1 MYGPQS
7 PVDTSRQATVSPA
20 SLAETESA
28 DPPAAGRVERADK
41 ARNRARILAAASEAF
56 AERGVETQMDDV
68 AARAGLG
75 VGTLYRHFATK
86 EALVVALRARRFEQI
101 LEVARRGIERED
113 GEPFEV
119 FADVLR
125 EGAEVA
131 AADAAAQD
139 ALMRVG
145 DIWSDVVPIQ
155 LELQAAMQLLMDRA
169 QQAGT
174 MRNDVSA
181 VDISMIMCGMS
192 ATMSVGEWDWHRYL
206 ELVLDALRAGAQ
218 SPATASK
225 IPRMKR

>member
-1 MYGPQS
+1 MSGPQS
-7 PVDTSRQATVSPA
+7 ASDLSGGTVIA
-20 SLAETESA
+20 LAPSA
-28 DPPAAGRVERADK
+28 EPEAAAAPTAGRAERADK
-41 ARNRARILAAASEAF
+41 ARNRARILAAAAEAF

-86 EALVVALRARRFEQI
+86 EALTAALMARKFEQI
-101 LEVARRGIERED
+101 LEVVRRGIERQD

-119 FADVLR
+119 FADALR
-125 EGAEVA
+125 EGAEVT

-145 DIWSDVVPIQ
+145 GSWSDVVPIQ
-155 LELQAAMQLLMDRA
+155 LELQAAMQVLMDRA
-169 QQAGT
+169 QQVGT

-181 VDISMIMCGMS
+181 ADISMIMCGMS
-192 ATMSVGEWDWHRYL
+192 ATMSVDEWDWHRYL

-218 SPATASK
+218 SPG
-225 IPRMKR
+225 P

>member
-7 PVDTSRQATVSPA
+7 ASETGRGPVVAVAPDTEAVT
-20 SLAETESA
+20 
-28 DPPAAGRVERADK
+28 PPAPGRAERADK

-56 AERGVETQMDDV
+56 AQRGVETQMDDV
-68 AARAGLG
+68 AARAGVG

-86 EALVVALRARRFEQI
+86 EALMEALMERRFEQI
-101 LEVARRGIERED
+101 LEVARRGIDRED

-145 DIWSDVVPIQ
+145 DVTWSGVVGTQ
-155 LELQAAMQLLMDRA
+155 LELRDAMQVLMDRA
-169 QQAGT
+169 QHAGT
-174 MRNDVSA
+174 MRGDFTA
-181 VDISMIMCGMS
+181 ADISMIMCGMS

-206 ELVLDALRAGAQ
+206 ELVLDGLRAEA
-218 SPATASK
+218 A
-225 IPRMKR
+225 PR

>member
-1 MYGPQS
+1 MYGPKS
-7 PVDTSRQATVSPA
+7 AASASRIKAASPA
-20 SLAETESA
+20 PSVEPGSPAPLASSR
-28 DPPAAGRVERADK
+28 PERADK

-56 AERGVETQMDDV
+56 AEQGVETQMDDV

-86 EALVVALRARRFEQI
+86 EALMAALMERKFAQI
-101 LEVARRGIERED
+101 LEVAQRGLERED

-119 FADVLR
+119 FADVMR

-131 AADAAAQD
+131 AADAAAQN

-145 DIWSDVVPIQ
+145 YVTWSDVVATQ
-155 LELQAAMQLLMDRA
+155 LELRATMQVLMDRA

-174 MRNDVSA
+174 MRSDFA
-181 VDISMIMCGMS
+181 AADISMVMCGVS

-206 ELVLDALRAGAQ
+206 ELVLDGLRARA
-218 SPATASK
+218 
-225 IPRMKR
+225 PRDTVTPHR

>member
-1 MYGPQS
+1 MYGPKS
-7 PVDTSRQATVSPA
+7 ASNASRGSGDSPA
-20 SLAETESA
+20 PTAETASA
-28 DPPAAGRVERADK
+28 TPPAAGRPERADK

-86 EALVVALRARRFEQI
+86 EALMAALIERKFAQI
-101 LEVARRGIERED
+101 LEVARRGIDRED

-131 AADAAAQD
+131 AADAAAQNV
-139 ALMRVG
+139 LMHVG
-145 DIWSDVVPIQ
+145 YITWSDVVATQ
-155 LELQAAMQLLMDRA
+155 LELRAAMQVLMDRA

-174 MRNDVSA
+174 MRSDFA
-181 VDISMIMCGMS
+181 ADDISMIMCGVS

-206 ELVLDALRAGAQ
+206 DLVLDGLRAEAQ
-218 SPATASK
+218 RSTAATKSL
-225 IPRMKR
+225 

>member
-1 MYGPQS
+1 MYSPQS
-7 PVDTSRQATVSPA
+7 PADTSRESTVS
-20 SLAETESA
+20 
-28 DPPAAGRVERADK
+28 AAGPAEAGSAELSASGRAERADK

-86 EALVVALRARRFEQI
+86 EALTAALMARKFEQI
-101 LEVARRGIERED
+101 LEVVRRGIDRED

-125 EGAEVA
+125 EGAEVT

-145 DIWSDVVPIQ
+145 GSWSDVVPIQ
-155 LELQAAMQLLMDRA
+155 LELQAAMQVLMDRA

-174 MRNDVSA
+174 MRSDVSA
-181 VDISMIMCGMS
+181 ADIAMIMCGVS
-192 ATMSVGEWDWHRYL
+192 ATMSVDEWDWHRYL
-206 ELVLDALRAGAQ
+206 ELVLDALHAGAQ
-218 SPATASK
+218 RGAWS
-225 IPRMKR
+225 

>member
-1 MYGPQS
+1 MYGPKS
-7 PVDTSRQATVSPA
+7 AANASRSTAVSPA
-20 SLAETESA
+20 PSVEPGSPA
-28 DPPAAGRVERADK
+28 PPISSRPERADK

-86 EALVVALRARRFEQI
+86 EALMAALLERKFEQI

-113 GEPFEV
+113 SEPFEV

-131 AADAAAQD
+131 AADAAAQN

-145 DIWSDVVPIQ
+145 YVTWSDVVATQ
-155 LELQAAMQLLMDRA
+155 LELRAAMQVLMDRA
-169 QQAGT
+169 QHAGA
-174 MRNDVSA
+174 MRSDFTA
-181 VDISMIMCGMS
+181 ADISMIMCGVS
-192 ATMSVGEWDWHRYL
+192 ATMSFGEWDWHRYL
-206 ELVLDALRAGAQ
+206 ELVLDGLRAGVQ
-218 SPATASK
+218 PPFSATK
-225 IPRMKR
+225 TR